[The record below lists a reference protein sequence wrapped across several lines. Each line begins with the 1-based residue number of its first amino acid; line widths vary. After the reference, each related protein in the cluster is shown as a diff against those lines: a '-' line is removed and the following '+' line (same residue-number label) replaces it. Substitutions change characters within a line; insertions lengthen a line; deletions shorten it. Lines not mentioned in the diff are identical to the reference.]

1 MSFMEPTIAGII
13 GLPPRIALL
22 GTIIFV
28 SFLFLR
34 DIRQKPN
41 VTGALWL
48 PVVWVL
54 LMGSRSV
61 VQWLYVLHVP
71 IALGSVEE
79 GNPLDAFVY
88 LALIVAGLYVLNKR
102 QVSLSEV
109 FRKNT
114 WVMAFLLYCFI
125 AILWSDFPFVAFK
138 RWIKVLGHPVMA
150 LILLTEPD
158 PGKAVATLMK
168 RSAYVLFPFSILAL
182 KYYPDIGRRFD
193 EWTGLAVNCGI
204 AQSKNGLGGVCMVL
218 GFFFV
223 WYFVKTWGAEKSKAR
238 RDELRLVGVLLV
250 MIAWLLRKSHA
261 ATATICLLIAI
272 AVIFVTGRPW
282 VNKKL
287 IGTYVLVALAGLGVA
302 ELAFGTFERVGELT
316 GHESTL
322 MGRME
327 LWRQCLAVDTNPIFG
342 VGFETFWLG
351 DRLHLLHEGRPWQPN
366 EAHNGYLETYLN
378 LGLMG
383 LFMLLGLIVTTF
395 RKIRVELFRNPDWG
409 RFRLGFLAAIVFLNL
424 TEATFKGLSLSWFVF
439 FIIAME
445 YPIAEY
451 EPVLQSSE
459 RDELEETGLS
469 PGMRPR
475 AEVHSPRNFSSRTTL
490 AVC

>member
-114 WVMAFLLYCFI
+114 WVMAFLLYCFV

-138 RWIKVLGHPVMA
+138 RWIKMLGHPIMA
-150 LILLTEPD
+150 LVLLTEPEPD
-158 PGKAVATLMK
+158 EALTRLMK
-168 RSAYVLFPFSILAL
+168 RSAYVLLTLSILAI
-182 KYYPDIGRRFD
+182 KYYPDIGRKFD
-193 EWTGLAVNCGI
+193 EWTGLPANVGI
-204 AQSKNGLGGVCMVL
+204 TQSKNMLGCGCLIL

-223 WYFVKTWGAEKSKAR
+223 WYFLKTWRAEKSRAR
-238 RDELRLVGVLLV
+238 RDELRLLGVLLFMV
-250 MIAWLLRKSHA
+250 GYLLRKSHD
-261 ATATICLLIAI
+261 ATATLCLLIAI
-272 AVIFVTGRPW
+272 AVMFVVGRRW
-282 VNKKL
+282 VNKKM
-287 IGTYVLVALAGLGVA
+287 IGTYVLVALVGLVMA
-302 ELAFGTFERVGELT
+302 ELAFGLFERVGDLT
-316 GHESTL
+316 GHQSTL

-342 VGFETFWLG
+342 VGFESFWLG
-351 DRLHLLHEGRPWQPN
+351 DRLHLLREGRPWQPN

-378 LGLMG
+378 LGIVG
-383 LFMLLGLIVTTF
+383 LFMLFGLLIATF
-395 RKIRVELFRNPDWG
+395 RKIRLDLLFGNTNWA
-409 RFRLGFLAAIVFLNL
+409 RFELGFLAAIVFYNL
-424 TEATFKGLSLSWFVF
+424 TEATFKGLSLPWFVF
-439 FIIAME
+439 FIIALKYPTVE
-445 YPIAEY
+445 YGPAS
-451 EPVLQSSE
+451 EPSE
-459 RDELEETGLS
+459 THELETESKLIY
-469 PGMRPR
+469 
-475 AEVHSPRNFSSRTTL
+475 L
-490 AVC
+490 